1 MVARFTIKV
10 DCCVTLY
17 VLLLFFKSKRILP
30 MPKKIFSVL
39 RTRTRALKG
48 LTLGGANW

>member
-17 VLLLFFKSKRILP
+17 VLLLFFITAIGSPMTTKSSISVITILP
-30 MPKKIFSVL
+30 FSDF
-39 RTRTRALKG
+39 RSF
-48 LTLGGANW
+48 